1 MCMCVQSCE
10 CGGGVC
16 ACMMM
21 STSQYELGVRKS
33 NIRCT

>member
-1 MCMCVQSCE
+1 MCMCVQSYE

-21 STSQYELGVRKS
+21 SASQYELGGKEK
-33 NIRCT
+33 